1 MHQQPL
7 SNALRTRKIPGVSK
21 DISQL
26 ILGTMMLSPVEYAHS
41 TGLLDAFFEAGGNA
55 LDTAHGY
62 GGGTSEMLIGLWM
75 RQRGNRENVFLIDKG
90 GHPNGRVPRPRLSP
104 EELQSDLDESLIR
117 LRTDYIDIYML
128 HRDDPSIPVSTV
140 IDYLNHEIRAGRIRA
155 ISASNW
161 EPARII
167 AANDYAME
175 NGLSGFVSCSN
186 NISLAVPMEPMW
198 GGCVCVDEKARTWH
212 EESQFPLMP
221 WSSQARGFFSGAF
234 TPEKRDNRDMV
245 RVYYND
251 DNFER
256 LARATKLGE
265 KRGYSAIQVSLAY
278 AVHLPFPIF
287 PIVGPANLEEM
298 ASSLGALSLELSA
311 AEMAWLNLV
320 TEQEPL

>member
-1 MHQQPL
+1 MK
-7 SNALRTRKIPGVSK
+7 TIKIPGVGK

-26 ILGTMMLSPVEYAHS
+26 ILGTMMLSPVAYAHS
-41 TGLLDAFFEAGGNA
+41 TELLDAFFDAGGNA

-75 RQRGNRENVFLIDKG
+75 QQRGNRENVFLIDKG

-104 EELQSDLDESLIR
+104 EELKSDLDESLIR

-128 HRDDPSIPVSTV
+128 HRDDPSIPVSTL
-140 IDYLNHEIRAGRIRA
+140 IDYLNYEIRAGRIRA

-167 AANDYAME
+167 AANAYATE

-198 GGCVCVDEKARTWH
+198 GGCVCVDEKARAWH

-234 TPEKRDNRDMV
+234 TQEKRDHRDMV

-256 LARATKLGE
+256 LARATTLGE
-265 KRGYSAIQVSLAY
+265 KRSYSAIQVSLAY

-298 ASSLGALSLELSA
+298 ASSLGALSLELSP
-311 AEMAWLNLV
+311 AELAWLNLE
-320 TEQEPL
+320 TEEDTR

>member
-1 MHQQPL
+1 
-7 SNALRTRKIPGVSK
+7 
-21 DISQL
+21 
-26 ILGTMMLSPVEYAHS
+26 
-41 TGLLDAFFEAGGNA
+41 
-55 LDTAHGY
+55 
-62 GGGTSEMLIGLWM
+62 
-75 RQRGNRENVFLIDKG
+75 
-90 GHPNGRVPRPRLSP
+90 
-104 EELQSDLDESLIR
+104 
-117 LRTDYIDIYML
+117 ML
-128 HRDDPSIPVSTV
+128 HRDDPSIPVSTL
-140 IDYLNHEIRAGRIRA
+140 IDYLNYEIRAGRIRA

-167 AANDYAME
+167 AANAYATE

-198 GGCVCVDEKARTWH
+198 GGCVCVDEEARAWH

-251 DNFER
+251 DNFKR
-256 LARATKLGE
+256 LARATTLGE
-265 KRGYSAIQVSLAY
+265 KRGYSAIQLSLAY

-298 ASSLGALSLELSA
+298 ASSLGALSLELSP
-311 AEMAWLNLV
+311 AELAWMNLE
-320 TEQEPL
+320 TEEDTL

>member
-1 MHQQPL
+1 MK
-7 SNALRTRKIPGVSK
+7 TIKIPGGGK

-26 ILGTMMLSPVEYAHS
+26 ILGTMMLSPVAYAHS
-41 TGLLDAFFEAGGNA
+41 TELLDAFFDAGGNA

-104 EELQSDLDESLIR
+104 EELKSDLDESLIR
-117 LRTDYIDIYML
+117 LRADYIDLYML
-128 HRDDPSIPVSTV
+128 HRDDPSIPVSTL
-140 IDYLNHEIRAGRIRA
+140 IDYLNDEIRAGRIRA

-167 AANDYAME
+167 AANAYATE

-198 GGCVCVDEKARTWH
+198 GGCVCVDEKARAWH
-212 EESQFPLMP
+212 TESQFPLMP

-234 TPEKRDNRDMV
+234 TPDTRDNRDMV

-251 DNFER
+251 DNFKR
-256 LARATKLGE
+256 LARATTLGE

-278 AVHLPFPIF
+278 AVQLPFPIF

-298 ASSLGALSLELSA
+298 ASSLGALSLELSP
-311 AEMAWLNLV
+311 AELAWLNLE
-320 TEQEPL
+320 TEEDTR